1 MDRRTKGNN
10 EKISQKVVPK
20 QTHNEEDTVG
30 SKVPPSVMPKNSITK
45 KGIFIPSQNQKKT
58 ILVCVSNLD
67 QNVTKEQLKQL
78 FMTVGKVLKI
88 SIPTNKKGKPK
99 SCALIKL
106 DSDEAVDRAVN
117 SLNKTKLN
125 DQKITVEKK
134 MIDVMNVSDLSNK
147 LGLTKSLTF
156 LKPSEELDNL
166 NAQLEKLKK
175 RTARLS
181 DMTANERRRNYKLER
196 KAILKIKKAA
206 VEEFKRQEKE
216 AQSVATEV
224 KAETVEEKNEQK
236 IEQTD

>member
-1 MDRRTKGNN
+1 MGRRTKGNN
-10 EKISQKVVPK
+10 KKSSKKVVPK

-30 SKVPPSVMPKNSITK
+30 SKVPPSVMPKESITK
-45 KGIFIPSQNQKKT
+45 EGVIAPSKKEKKT

-67 QNVTKEQLKQL
+67 KNVTKEQLEQL
-78 FMTVGKVLKI
+78 FMTVGKVLKV

-99 SCALIKL
+99 SCALINL
-106 DSDEAVDRAVN
+106 DSDEAVNRAVN

-125 DQKITVEKK
+125 DQEITVEKK
-134 MIDVMNVSDLSNK
+134 TIDEMNISNLSMK
-147 LGLTKSLTF
+147 MGLTKSLTF

-166 NAQLEKLKK
+166 NARIENLKK
-175 RTARLS
+175 RTARMS
-181 DMTANERRRNYKLER
+181 DMTDKQRRRNYKIER

-206 VEEFKRQEKE
+206 VRECKRQEEE

-224 KAETVEEKNEQK
+224 KTDKEKDEKK